1 MNRIYWDSMMF
12 IYLLEANPVFAIR
25 VKRLHESMMRRGD
38 KLCTS
43 TFAVGEVLTGP
54 RKLKD
59 IAGLRGIKKFFG
71 SKEIEILPFNLEA
84 ADRYSMIRADARV
97 SQADAIHLATAAA
110 AGVDLFVSNDLEL
123 QKLAI
128 PGIRFFADVDGKLI

>member
-1 MNRIYWDSMMF
+1 MNRVYWDSMIF

-25 VKRLHESMMRRGD
+25 VRRLHESMMRRGD
-38 KLCTS
+38 RLCTS
-43 TFAVGEVLTGP
+43 TFALGEVLTGP

-59 IAGLRGIKKFFG
+59 VAGVQGIKKFFAG
-71 SKEIEILPFNLEA
+71 KDIEILPFNLES

-110 AGVDLFVSNDLEL
+110 AGVDLFVSNDFEL
-123 QKLAI
+123 QKLVI
-128 PGIRFFADVDGKLI
+128 PGIRFFADVDGKVI